1 MYKNSEKEGKWKRGH
16 NSKSSLTFIM
26 VNWHFFIAMF
36 RYPLLKDTNIS
47 NWLAHLKII
56 SLLAKN
62 IRSIKE
68 WGAGIVFY
76 TLLGY
81 VDLFSFTE

>member
-47 NWLAHLKII
+47 NSLTHLKVI

-68 WGAGIVFY
+68 
-76 TLLGY
+76 
-81 VDLFSFTE
+81 